1 MKQLIIFAMAAMFGL
16 ASFAGNTG
24 DVTGGDTPK
33 VGDQVELIF
42 YGTKFFPDR
51 YPPCGGRTTKIG
63 VIDKFTV
70 VSAVENEAST
80 SVVCKFLRFLAK
92 DGTTQSD
99 DIEFVV
105 PHGVGLKE
113 AIIDAMR
120 VYAATHADS
129 GIWIDYEKCNK
140 HRAVVAIGIAV
151 APGRHVCTDREIF

>member
-24 DVTGGDTPK
+24 DVTSGDTPK

-92 DGTTQSD
+92 DGTTQSG

-120 VYAATHADS
+120 VYAATHADA
-129 GIWIDYEKCNK
+129 GNARVLIE
-140 HRAVVAIGIAV
+140 R
-151 APGRHVCTDREIF
+151 

>member
-1 MKQLIIFAMAAMFGL
+1 MAAMFGL

-42 YGTKFFPDR
+42 YGTKFFSDR

-70 VSAVENEAST
+70 VS
-80 SVVCKFLRFLAK
+80 
-92 DGTTQSD
+92 SD

-129 GIWIDYEKCNK
+129 GDARVLIE
-140 HRAVVAIGIAV
+140 R
-151 APGRHVCTDREIF
+151 

>member
-113 AIIDAMR
+113 ASDDIEFVVPHGVGLKEAIIDAMR

-129 GIWIDYEKCNK
+129 GNARVLIE
-140 HRAVVAIGIAV
+140 R
-151 APGRHVCTDREIF
+151 

>member
-105 PHGVGLKE
+105 PHGAGLKE

-129 GIWIDYEKCNK
+129 GDARVLIE
-140 HRAVVAIGIAV
+140 R
-151 APGRHVCTDREIF
+151 